1 MANLYKDK
9 EGHFTSKENDG
20 GECKHNTNFMSKEDK
35 KMLGIKD
42 NNVNGF
48 QGSKDDEDYEEKT
61 PDKTLERKREAKNNF
76 EMSKDDGW
84 EESNYGEKSFVKNKG
99 KDNEMFIQ
107 YNGEDD
113 WGDPEYEAGYMKNGK
128 YVTKRFDDLKSA
140 KVFLN
145 NNSNDKWNKTKFKKG
160 DYVKVTG
167 GRYANFPMLQQIE
180 DYIEEDNEEGGV
192 YRLKDVEG
200 EGSVFNPKY
209 RGGASLLVL
218 PSSLEVANEDEYAD
232 DPDWVENKR
241 LKHNPR
247 YKYLKAFSGKFK
259 Q

>member
-1 MANLYKDK
+1 MGNEYKDK
-9 EGHFTSKENDG
+9 NGHFTSKENDG

-42 NNVNGF
+42 NNA
-48 QGSKDDEDYEEKT
+48 KDDEEKT
-61 PDKTLERKREAKNNF
+61 PDKSLERKRETKNNF

-113 WGDPEYEAGYMKNGK
+113 WGVPEYRAGYMKNGK
-128 YVTKRFDDLKSA
+128 YVTKIYDDLESA
-140 KVFLN
+140 KTFLN
-145 NNSNDKWNKTKFKKG
+145 NNSDDKWNKTKFKKG
-160 DYVKVTG
+160 DYVKITG

-180 DYIEEDNEEGGV
+180 DYIEEKDNEEGGV

-209 RGGASLLVL
+209 RSEAGLHVL
-218 PSSLEVANEDEYAD
+218 PSSLEIANEDEYAD

-241 LKHNPR
+241 AKHNPR